1 MITDITHIG
10 CTQQGITNGVNQH
23 VGITMA
29 EQTQLIIYLDTTQ
42 PQVTV
47 LYQLVNIVSKS
58 YTNIHNLI
66 FMIKVI
72 NMFIFSILSAY
83 RLNRSFNPSIS
94 NASVKRRVWSSGL
107 LLAVA
112 TT

>member
-1 MITDITHIG
+1 
-10 CTQQGITNGVNQH
+10 
-23 VGITMA
+23 
-29 EQTQLIIYLDTTQ
+29 
-42 PQVTV
+42 
-47 LYQLVNIVSKS
+47 
-58 YTNIHNLI
+58 
-66 FMIKVI
+66 
-72 NMFIFSILSAY
+72 MFIFSILSAY

>member
-10 CTQQGITNGVNQH
+10 CTQQGIANGVNQH
-23 VGITMA
+23 IGITMA

-58 YTNIHNLI
+58 YTYIHNLI
-66 FMIKVI
+66 FIIKVI
-72 NMFIFSILSAY
+72 NMFIFCPAY

>member
-10 CTQQGITNGVNQH
+10 CTQQGIANGVNQH

-58 YTNIHNLI
+58 YTYIHNLL

-72 NMFIFSILSAY
+72 NMFIY